1 MKKVSLRAFSALL
14 MAFLIVIGLFV
25 YVGRYIKDGEM
36 WALYFDQST
45 SGSQY
50 TLTDRNGTV
59 LAKMGGG
66 EKSYA
71 ENANTR
77 IACYHVTGDYIGNV
91 GTGALSS
98 FKRELSGFNL
108 ITGIEEQEDVNLQLT
123 VDADLNIKAYEALNG
138 RSGAVMIYNYKT
150 GEVLHGIV
158 AVH

>member
-1 MKKVSLRAFSALL
+1 

-66 EKSYA
+66 EKA
-71 ENANTR
+71 TR
-77 IACYHVTGDYIGNV
+77 KTRTRASP
-91 GTGALSS
+91 A
-98 FKRELSGFNL
+98 
-108 ITGIEEQEDVNLQLT
+108 ITLPATISAMSEQ
-123 VDADLNIKAYEALNG
+123 
-138 RSGAVMIYNYKT
+138 
-150 GEVLHGIV
+150 VL
-158 AVH
+158 